1 MGKKHYLLA
10 LLTACSIAL
19 PSTAQTDG
27 GTERTSTFKPFNNLE
42 VTVNAG
48 STGIGFDFAT
58 YVHKIVR
65 LRAGFDYMP
74 KITPTLNFEIE
85 GGKYDEAGN
94 WIATDFGKMAETLEN
109 FTGYKTDERVGM
121 KGEPTFHNFK
131 LFVDVFPFKNKNW
144 HLTAGFYAGPARIG
158 KAYNKT
164 EEMTSLLAVGIYNNI
179 YDKIMNGEPIYGD
192 NVYLDPDIED
202 KFIEYGRMGIRVGD
216 RVSDG
221 SPYLMEPDENGM
233 VKAKLKVNSFRPYL
247 GFGYSGRLVK
257 DDDRYKIGFECGAMF
272 WGGTPDIIT
281 HDGTN
286 LTKDVTNIMY
296 SVGNYVDV
304 IKKFKVYPVINLRI
318 SRKLF

>member
-121 KGEPTFHNFK
+121 KGEPTFHN
-131 LFVDVFPFKNKNW
+131 
-144 HLTAGFYAGPARIG
+144 LTCSRSRTRTGTSRPDSTQARQG
-158 KAYNKT
+158 
-164 EEMTSLLAVGIYNNI
+164 
-179 YDKIMNGEPIYGD
+179 
-192 NVYLDPDIED
+192 
-202 KFIEYGRMGIRVGD
+202 
-216 RVSDG
+216 
-221 SPYLMEPDENGM
+221 
-233 VKAKLKVNSFRPYL
+233 
-247 GFGYSGRLVK
+247 
-257 DDDRYKIGFECGAMF
+257 
-272 WGGTPDIIT
+272 
-281 HDGTN
+281 
-286 LTKDVTNIMY
+286 
-296 SVGNYVDV
+296 
-304 IKKFKVYPVINLRI
+304 
-318 SRKLF
+318 